1 MMDTRMTLIRQ
12 MTTDFFNKRL
22 AQKSS
27 FMMDTRMK
35 QIKQMIAENNEEID
49 SRIKLVKQITTDF
62 YYYFDW
68 AVIRCRMPLNRI
80 HLPYLCQQVLS
91 VKSIFYQSLKSVN
104 LFSSSVLICL
114 ICVIRESIP
123 SYP

>member
-1 MMDTRMTLIRQ
+1 MMDTRMTLIRQMTTDFFNKRLAQKPFFMMDTRMTLIRQ

-35 QIKQMIAENNEEID
+35 LI
-49 SRIKLVKQITTDF
+49 KQITTDF

-68 AVIRCRMPLNRI
+68 AVIRWRMPLTII
-80 HLPYLCQQVLS
+80 HLPYL
-91 VKSIFYQSLKSVN
+91 
-104 LFSSSVLICL
+104 
-114 ICVIRESIP
+114 
-123 SYP
+123 